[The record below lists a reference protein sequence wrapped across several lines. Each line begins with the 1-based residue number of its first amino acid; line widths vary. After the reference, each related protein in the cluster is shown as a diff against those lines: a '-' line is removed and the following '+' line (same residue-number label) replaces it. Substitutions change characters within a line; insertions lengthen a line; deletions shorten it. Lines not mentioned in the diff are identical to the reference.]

1 MTELERDI
9 LLFAKT
15 EYQKEIKDLSAQEL
29 HNVVSNAVMAHI
41 SSDWAKS
48 EQMLLFIIDLNCW
61 LLCLSLFISN
71 TFKLGMLSIIDRT
84 SL

>member
-29 HNVVSNAVMAHI
+29 HNVVSNAVITPIRTFVAKI
-41 SSDWAKS
+41 SSS
-48 EQMLLFIIDLNCW
+48 FLVL
-61 LLCLSLFISN
+61 ISI
-71 TFKLGMLSIIDRT
+71 FFSFSAFSDA
-84 SL
+84 